1 MDTSRWTAAPAQGAS
16 PRRRGAVLERAILD
30 SALEQL
36 STVGWSG
43 LTMEGVAA
51 GAQTGKAAVY
61 RRWPSKEDLVADA
74 LQSGLPQLDGAPDC
88 GTVRADLLALCRQVR
103 DAMYSRPG
111 FALRSVLHE
120 CDTATAER
128 FHAVIVEGVVQPTV
142 ELIKDVVRRGIERG
156 EVRSCAESAYVYDV
170 IPAMM
175 MYRAK
180 VCGSE
185 WGETDLEQMIDQV
198 MVPLLGPH
206 EDRGPRGREAGAAAR
221 KGRASRVGG

>member
-1 MDTSRWTAAPAQGAS
+1 MVTSRWTAAPAPTAS

-30 SALEQL
+30 AALEQL

-74 LQSGLPQLDGAPDC
+74 LQAGLPRFEEAPDL
-88 GTVRADLLALCRQVR
+88 GSVREDLLALCRQAR
-103 DAMYSRPG
+103 EAMFSRPG
-111 FALRSVLHE
+111 FALRSVIHE
-120 CDTATAER
+120 CDTTQAER
-128 FHAVIVEGVVQPTV
+128 FHGVIIEGVVEPTV
-142 ELIKDVVRRGIERG
+142 KQLREVVERGIRRG
-156 EVRSCAESAYVYDV
+156 EVRPDAANGYVFDA

-175 MYRAK
+175 MYRSK

-185 WGETDLEQMIDQV
+185 WSERDIEEMIDQL
-198 MVPLLGPH
+198 MVPLLC
-206 EDRGPRGREAGAAAR
+206 R
-221 KGRASRVGG
+221 